1 MKKTAL
7 RLGKM
12 LLAFS
17 IVAVLVALT
26 ACGGGAAPPASSAP
40 PASKPPVA
48 SSPAAAPPVSTAK
61 VVVVLPPVKGPPVV
75 PGGKF
80 LIMPKDGTT
89 VESNTIYAQCD
100 YANINIMPG
109 SSTNK
114 EGEGHI
120 NFYLDVDPI
129 PIEAG
134 KAAILPSPLPTGY
147 TGKIY
152 RGWDTNIVQ
161 QQAYI
166 WRGVPNGNHTF
177 AAQLVQ
183 NDDTPFTP
191 PIWGKAAVTLKGEFP
206 GGTPTVVP
214 AKTKA
219 SAVKATITSFTPTS
233 GGAGT
238 KVTITGANFDVI
250 TIVQFGDTSAA
261 DFEVVSATQMTAI
274 AGSGSTGKITV
285 VNPNGVTVSNDTFT
299 FK

>member
-7 RLGKM
+7 RLGKR

-48 SSPAAAPPVSTAK
+48 SSAAPVSTAK

-80 LIMPKDGTT
+80 LIMPKDGAT
-89 VESNTIYAQCD
+89 VESNTIYSQVD

-114 EGEGHI
+114 EGEGHV

-134 KAAILPSPLPTGY
+134 KPAILPSPLPTGY
-147 TGKIY
+147 TGKIF
-152 RGWDTNIVQ
+152 RGWDTATVQ

-166 WRGVPNGNHTF
+166 WKGVPNGNHTF

-183 NDDTPFTP
+183 NDDTPFNP
-191 PIWGKAAVTLKGEFP
+191 PIWGKAAVVIKGEFP
-206 GGTPTVVP
+206 GGTPTVLP

-238 KVTITGANFDVI
+238 KVTITGKDFDVI

-261 DFEVVSATQMTAI
+261 DFDVNSATQITAI
-274 AGSGSTGKITV
+274 VGSGASGKITI

>member
-7 RLGKM
+7 RLGKR

-48 SSPAAAPPVSTAK
+48 SSPALPPVSTEK
-61 VVVVLPPVKGPPVV
+61 VVVVKPPVTGPPVV

-80 LIMPKDGTT
+80 LIMPKDGAT
-89 VESNTIYAQCD
+89 VESNTIYAQVD

-114 EGEGHI
+114 VGEGHV
-120 NFYLDVDPI
+120 NFYLDVDPV

-134 KAAILPSPLPTGY
+134 KPAILPSPVPAGW
-147 TGKIY
+147 KIF
-152 RGWDTNIVQ
+152 RGWDTNTVQ

-166 WRGVPNGNHTF
+166 WRGIPNGNHTF

-183 NDDTPFTP
+183 NDDTPFNP
-191 PIWGKAAVTLKGEFP
+191 PIWGKAAVTIKGEFP

-214 AKTKA
+214 TKTAA
-219 SAVKATITSFTPTS
+219 SAVKAKITSFTPTS

-238 KVTITGANFDVI
+238 SVTITGSSFDVI
-250 TIVQFGDTSAA
+250 TIVMFGDIAA
-261 DFEVVSATQMTAI
+261 ASFKVDSVTQITAV
-274 AGSGSTGKITV
+274 AGSGSTGKITI